1 MISVMSLLL
10 VIALSMLVIKIGSIA
25 LLMTGLSEEVAKF
38 QSLSA
43 FSGTGFTTTE
53 SESILKVPIRRKII
67 SVLIRLGSVGVV
79 TSISTLLL
87 SFLGAGAATT
97 ERLLVLA
104 VGVVVLLLLA
114 RNKTFNRLLNPLIE
128 RMLSRY
134 TVLDLRDYVSLLH
147 LQEDYRIAEIDIREH
162 NWLANRTIEDL
173 NLIDEGI
180 LVLGVKRSGE
190 EYVGVPPIDLKLR
203 PRDLLVLYGRK
214 KRLKELSTRG
224 SGNKE
229 AHRKAMDQN
238 KREVEGQR
246 AQMERMNAKGNREK
260 EANKHV

>member
-38 QSLSA
+38 QALSA

-53 SESILKVPIRRKII
+53 AESILKVPIRRRII

-87 SFLGAGAATT
+87 SFLGAGSATT
-97 ERLLVLA
+97 ERLLVLGL
-104 VGVVVLLLLA
+104 GVVVLLILA
-114 RNKTFNRLLNPLIE
+114 KNKTFNRLLNPVIE
-128 RMLSRY
+128 RLLSRY
-134 TVLDLRDYVSLLH
+134 TALDLRDYVSLLH

-162 NWLANRTIEDL
+162 NWLANQTIQDL
-173 NLIDEGI
+173 NLTDEGV
-180 LVLGVKRSGE
+180 LVLGVKRAGE
-190 EYVGVPPIDLKLR
+190 EYLGVPPTDLRLR

-214 KRLKELSTRG
+214 KRLKELATRG
-224 SGNKE
+224 GGNKE
-229 AHRKAMDQN
+229 AHQEAKDQN
-238 KREVEGQR
+238 KKDVEGQR
-246 AQMERMNAKGNREK
+246 AQLERMNAAE
-260 EANKHV
+260 ED

>member
-53 SESILKVPIRRKII
+53 SESILKVPIRRRII

-87 SFLGAGAATT
+87 SFLGAGSATV
-97 ERLLVLA
+97 ERLLVLGL
-104 VGVVVLLLLA
+104 GVVILLILA
-114 RNKTFNRLLNPLIE
+114 KNKTFNRFLNPIIQG
-128 RMLSRY
+128 MLSRY
-134 TVLDLRDYVSLLH
+134 TALDLRDYVSLLH
-147 LQEDYRIAEIDIREH
+147 LQEDYRIAEIDIREYS
-162 NWLANRTIEDL
+162 WLADQTIQDL
-173 NLIDEGI
+173 DLIEEGV
-180 LVLGVKRSGE
+180 LVLGVKRAEE
-190 EYVGVPPIDLKLR
+190 EYIGVPPVDLRLR

-214 KRLKELSTRG
+214 NRLRELANRG
-224 SGNKE
+224 SGNRE
-229 AHRKAMDQN
+229 AHEKAMDEN
-238 KREVEGQR
+238 KKDVQGQR
-246 AQMERMNAKGNREK
+246 EQTERMNAGQKNRS
-260 EANKHV
+260 

>member
-53 SESILKVPIRRKII
+53 SESILKVPIRRRII

-87 SFLGAGAATT
+87 SFLGAGDATT
-97 ERLLVLA
+97 ERLLVLGLGI
-104 VGVVVLLLLA
+104 VILLLLA
-114 RNKTFNRLLNPLIE
+114 RNKAFNRVLNPVIE
-128 RMLSRY
+128 RMLFRY
-134 TVLDLRDYVSLLH
+134 TALDLRDYVSLLH

-162 NWLANRTIEDL
+162 NWLANRSIQDL
-173 NLIDEGI
+173 NLIDEGV

-190 EYVGVPPIDLKLR
+190 EYIGVPPTDLRLR

-214 KRLKELSTRG
+214 KRLKELANRG
-224 SGNKE
+224 SGNQE
-229 AHRKAMDQN
+229 AHHEAIDQN
-238 KREVEGQR
+238 KKDVEGQR
-246 AQMERMNAKGNREK
+246 AQTERMNSK
-260 EANKHV
+260 ERVEN